1 MGWNGIFNINKPSGF
16 TSARVVSLVRKLTGA
31 RRVGH
36 AGTLDPLASGV
47 LPICVGPATRVIEYI
62 LEQPKVYRAEVNLGV
77 TTDTDDAEGRVIAT
91 RPLTGIDEAKVRA
104 VLAEFVGQIR
114 QRPPAYSAVKVGGRR
129 AYELSR
135 RGVPVEVEAREVVV
149 YRLSLLQFE
158 PPKLTVE
165 AEVGRGTYIR
175 ALARDIGER
184 LGCGAHLAGLVRLRV
199 GPFRLEDAVDLETF
213 KELAGAGQA
222 SEILYPADEPLLGWP
237 AAILAPETARRVRSG
252 QALPFRGELADGQR
266 VRAYTAAGS
275 FLGIL
280 KFDRSRRVLR
290 PEKILELED
299 APHRRES

>member
-1 MGWNGIFNINKPSGF
+1 MGWNGIFNINKPPGF
-16 TSARVVSLVRKLTGA
+16 TSARVVSLVRRLTGA

-47 LPICVGPATRVIEYI
+47 LPVCVGPATRVVEYI

-91 RPLTGIDEAKVRA
+91 RPLTGIDEARVRA
-104 VLAEFVGQIR
+104 VLAEFVGRIR

-135 RGVPVEVEAREVVV
+135 RGIPVEVEAREVVV
-149 YRLSLLQFE
+149 YRLSLLRFE
-158 PPKLTVE
+158 PPRLTLE

-184 LGCGAHLAGLVRLRV
+184 LGCGAHLAGLVRLQV
-199 GPFRLEDAVDLETF
+199 GPFRLEDAVDLETL

-222 SEILYPADEPLLGWP
+222 SGILYPPDEPLLGWP
-237 AAILAPETARRVRSG
+237 AAILGPETARRIKSG
-252 QALPFRGELADGQR
+252 QALPFRGELPDGQR
-266 VRAYTAAGS
+266 VRAYTAAGG

-280 KFDRSRRVLR
+280 KFDRSQRALR
-290 PEKILELED
+290 PEKILESDD
-299 APHRRES
+299 APYRREG